1 MNENMLLV
9 DIQIF
14 VLTRKGFLF
23 FSSLKLLGLQQ
34 NPLMRKVV
42 VDLPDRISW
51 EMQNVEMLLHLP
63 EIAWGAHNMRLRN
76 RKLQDTY
83 LNNGD
88 NHEDNDDCDDERY

>member
-1 MNENMLLV
+1 
-9 DIQIF
+9 
-14 VLTRKGFLF
+14 
-23 FSSLKLLGLQQ
+23 
-34 NPLMRKVV
+34 MRKVV

-51 EMQNVEMLLHLP
+51 EMQNVEMLLHLL

-88 NHEDNDDCDDERY
+88 NHEDNDGFDTLFCPHFQYWK